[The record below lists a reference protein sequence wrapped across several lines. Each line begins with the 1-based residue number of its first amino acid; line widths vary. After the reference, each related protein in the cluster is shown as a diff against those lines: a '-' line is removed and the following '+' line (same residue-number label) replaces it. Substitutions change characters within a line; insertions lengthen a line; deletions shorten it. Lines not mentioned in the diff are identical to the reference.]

1 MTAGS
6 DRFSRRRLLA
16 RLVRYRVQLLALLAL
31 CVTGAVVWLV
41 YFSTVLGVHRIEVE
55 GNTLLSSEQVERAA
69 GVELGS
75 ALAGLDVDQVADR
88 VAALAPVAS
97 VEVQRRWPRGLSI
110 VVTERQAVAVVREG
124 GTLSGMDADGVVFR
138 RFDDV
143 VQRLPLV
150 DADQLDP
157 AGRDDALAE
166 VATAVAALEPA
177 VARRVDHVEV
187 ASRDSIVLVLNG
199 GDLVM
204 WGSAEQSS
212 LKGRVLTVLL
222 EEEATRYDVSV
233 PGQPTTRL

>member
-1 MTAGS
+1 MTAGG
-6 DRFSRRRLLA
+6 DRFSRRRLRA
-16 RLVRYRVQLLALLAL
+16 RLVRYRVQLLLVLGLGVA
-31 CVTGAVVWLV
+31 GAVVWLL
-41 YFSTVLGVHRIEVE
+41 YFSDVLGVHRIEVE
-55 GNTLLSSEQVERAA
+55 GNTLLSSEQVEDAA

-75 ALAGLDVDQVADR
+75 ALAGLDVDEVAER

-97 VEVQRRWPRGLSI
+97 VEVERRWPRGLSI
-110 VVTERQAVAVVREG
+110 VVTERRAVAVVREG
-124 GTLSGMDADGVVFR
+124 GTLSGMDGDGVLFR
-138 RFDDV
+138 SFDEAV
-143 VQRLPLV
+143 RRLPLV
-150 DADQLDP
+150 DAEQLDP

-187 ASRDSIVLVLNG
+187 ASRDSIVLVLTG
-199 GDLVM
+199 GDRVM

-233 PGQPTTRL
+233 PGQPTTRQ